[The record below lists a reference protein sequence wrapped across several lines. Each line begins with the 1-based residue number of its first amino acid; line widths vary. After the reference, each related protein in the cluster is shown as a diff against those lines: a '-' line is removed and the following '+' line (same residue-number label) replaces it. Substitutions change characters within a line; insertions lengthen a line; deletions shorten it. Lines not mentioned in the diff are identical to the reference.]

1 MSLTDGRPLPNPWME
16 LPSRAPY
23 VLSSDRPFV
32 EAFNKH
38 ADEAKRLDLSLL
50 PEPFIGNRS
59 APLVVLG
66 LNPGWSEQNSENY
79 STPARPHAILANLRD
94 EPEGQVHYALTA
106 EFASAP
112 VGEWWRRSVH
122 WLVLAGQPLEHLA
135 RSVLSVEFHGYH
147 SRSFEPIPIT
157 LPSQWFGFSLVE
169 RAIARGAVIVLMR
182 GRREWQI
189 AVPALASYTRV
200 VRLSNPRPSAISPSN
215 CEDRDWAMILGALG
229 GEPGRCSSFVRRFEV
244 CRRGGCLE
252 PVTDHVIRLCAGHLA
267 EYASEAEAGA
277 RATGGPTSP
286 APSA

>member
-1 MSLTDGRPLPNPWME
+1 MSLTNGRPLPNPWME

-38 ADEAKRLDLSLL
+38 ADEAKRLDLDLL

-94 EPEGQVHYALTA
+94 EPEGQVHYALTP
-106 EFASAP
+106 EFASTP
-112 VGEWWRRSVH
+112 VGEWWRRCFR
-122 WLVLAGQPLEHLA
+122 WIVLAGQPLEHLA

-147 SRSFEPIPIT
+147 SRSFASMPIT

-169 RAIARGAVIVLMR
+169 QAITRGATVVMTR
-182 GRREWQI
+182 GRREWEV
-189 AVPALASYTRV
+189 AVPELMSYTRV
-200 VRLSNPRPSAISPSN
+200 VGLRNRGPAAISRGN
-215 CEDRDWAMILGALG
+215 CGNRDWAMILVALG
-229 GEPGRCSSFVRRFEV
+229 CEPGLFDDYEV
-244 CRRGGCLE
+244 CRRDGCRE
-252 PVTDHVIRLCAGHLA
+252 SATDDMIRLCAGHLA
-267 EYASEAEAGA
+267 EYTPEAERAGVRQEA
-277 RATGGPTSP
+277 LPHRRPGA
-286 APSA
+286 

>member
-16 LPSRAPY
+16 LPSHVPY

-79 STPARPHAILANLRD
+79 STPARLHAILANLRD

-106 EFASAP
+106 EFASTP
-112 VGEWWRRSVH
+112 VGEWWRRCVRQ
-122 WLVLAGQPLEHLA
+122 LVLADQPLEHLV
-135 RSVLSVEFHGYH
+135 RSVLAVEFHGYH
-147 SRSFEPIPIT
+147 ARSFELIPVT

-169 RAIARGAVIVLMR
+169 QAIARGATVVMTR
-182 GRREWQI
+182 GRRKWEV
-189 AVPALASYTRV
+189 AVPELMSYTRV
-200 VRLSNPRPSAISPSN
+200 VRLRSPQAAAISPGN
-215 CEDRDWAMILGALG
+215 CGDRGWAMILGALG
-229 GEPGRCSSFVRRFEV
+229 GEPGLFADYEV

-252 PVTDHVIRLCAGHLA
+252 PVTDHVIRLCATHLPA
-267 EYASEAEAGA
+267 YESEAEAGA